1 MNDSGLCKC
10 AATVCKR
17 WNKALV
23 CLYVSSLFCWVP
35 HKVHCH
41 CLPEMVCW
49 DGALV
54 IRIKFLVLNIQN
66 MNSKKWFENLRHS
79 FILPAFFLATSITPA
94 YLSHPSQTPV
104 SCTSSLLHES
114 TNVSMHSGHLCE
126 PLVQNVGMDT
136 MRLEINEDFSQH
148 CSFGT
153 ILLLPSFYWKVFQLV
168 P

>member
-1 MNDSGLCKC
+1 MRKTNFLCHEWFR
-10 AATVCKR
+10 TLQVCR
-17 WNKALV
+17 NRLQ
-23 CLYVSSLFCWVP
+23 
-35 HKVHCH
+35 KVEYSPCF
-41 CLPEMVCW
+41 
-49 DGALV
+49 
-54 IRIKFLVLNIQN
+54 FLV
-66 MNSKKWFENLRHS
+66 
-79 FILPAFFLATSITPA
+79 TSITPA

-136 MRLEINEDFSQH
+136 MRLEINDDFSQH

-168 P
+168 PWCISSIRVTWNVKKDRDMYVSLSLWGDLKDQRGWKKNKRRGGPWE